1 LKTAAAGR
9 TTLAEVQ
16 RMLRP
21 AIVLTVSIAAA
32 APRVYAFV
40 ADPLQMSSWAH
51 GLGGTPTRLADGAWR
66 METASGAIR
75 VAFAPPNAFGV
86 VDHVVTS
93 LAGDG
98 PAVDVPLRV
107 ISNEAGSE
115 VQLTLFRQPEM
126 SDEQFTADAATVRA
140 DLQRLKLV
148 LEAQAND

>member
-1 LKTAAAGR
+1 
-9 TTLAEVQ
+9 
-16 RMLRP
+16 MNRP
-21 AIVLTVSIAAA
+21 AIVLTVSIAVP

-40 ADPLQMSSWAH
+40 ADPLRMSSWAH

-66 METASGAIR
+66 MDTSNGPIR

-93 LAGDG
+93 LSGVG

-107 ISNEAGSE
+107 VPNGVGSE

-126 SDEQFTADAATVRA
+126 SDEQFAADAATVRA
-140 DLQRLKLV
+140 DLHRLKLV
-148 LEAQAND
+148 LEAEAND